1 MHLAALI
8 LIAASYSVD
17 ATHTTVGFA
26 VKHLMV
32 ATARG
37 QFDTVAGK
45 VEIDDADLTRC
56 RIDVTIEAASV
67 NTRNAK
73 RDEHLRSGDFFDVAK
88 YPLITFKSSHFE
100 KAADGRLLAIGNLT
114 MHGVTRPVTLTVDS
128 IAPPSKAPW
137 GPTVRGAT
145 ATGKLFR
152 KDFGLVWNKT
162 LETGGVAVGDE
173 VELTID
179 AELVGETKAAAN

>member
-1 MHLAALI
+1 MQLAALM
-8 LIAASYSVD
+8 LIAASYLVD
-17 ATHTTVGFA
+17 NAHTTAGFA

-32 ATARG
+32 ATVRG

-45 VEIDDADLTRC
+45 VEIDDADLTRS

-73 RDEHLRSGDFFDVAK
+73 RDENLRGADFFDVAK
-88 YPLITFKSSHFE
+88 YPLITFRSSRFE
-100 KAADGRLLAIGNLT
+100 KAADGRLLAIGDLT
-114 MHGVTRPVTLTVDS
+114 IHGVTRPITLTVDS

-137 GPTVRGAT
+137 GTTVRGAT
-145 ATGKLFR
+145 AIGKLFR

-179 AELVGETKAAAN
+179 AEVVKETKAAAN

>member
-1 MHLAALI
+1 MQLAALM
-8 LIAASYSVD
+8 LIAASYQVD
-17 ATHTTVGFA
+17 STHTTAGFA
-26 VKHLMV
+26 VKHMMV
-32 ATARG
+32 STTHG

-67 NTRNAK
+67 DTRNAK
-73 RDEHLRSGDFFDVAK
+73 RDEHLRSADFFDVAK

-100 KAADGRLLAIGNLT
+100 KTADGRLLAIGNLT
-114 MHGVTRPVTLTVDS
+114 MHGVTRPVTLTIDS
-128 IAPPSKAPW
+128 VAPPSKALS
-137 GPTVRGAT
+137 GATVRGAS

-179 AELVGETKAAAN
+179 VELVEETKSVAN

>member
-1 MHLAALI
+1 MQLAALM
-8 LIAASYSVD
+8 LIAASYSID
-17 ATHTTVGFA
+17 SAHSSVGFA

-32 ATARG
+32 STARG
-37 QFDTVAGK
+37 QFDRVTGR
-45 VEIDDADLTRC
+45 VEIDDADLTRS

-73 RDEHLRSGDFFDVAK
+73 RDEHLRSADFFDVAK

-128 IAPPSKAPW
+128 IAPLSKAPW
-137 GPTVRGAT
+137 GTTVRGAT

-162 LETGGVAVGDE
+162 LETGGVAVSDE

-179 AELVGETKAAAN
+179 AELVEETKAAAN